1 MYNERFGRII
11 EAFLDHRTLPNG
23 QTVKVDLVAGM
34 PPGFMRRAV
43 SPLHFQPLHVDPDDI
58 LCPGSDAEESSEEH
72 RSKRRRVEA
81 AGHEYLRGKPLY
93 ISSARLKGPFPRNWK
108 NPYAGTKSRGGAVE
122 RAKTSRNLGHQKS
135 RDIPQRRVALVAPES
150 EEEGRPQGPK
160 VPLVA
165 PTVHCGLRSPVE
177 HGDTIAN
184 DNPVLEVSDQVL
196 GPIPRPPTVTTASD
210 ASEGDRLLG
219 YAKPPTHYDRGW
231 LKTSKACTKTRPRA
245 RDRAKSPTPTPAPR
259 TGNELRA
266 QPEPAPRRGTD
277 QAVPRM
283 RTDLLQQIPPVP
295 RKESRAQSASVAS
308 DSSERCREQSKPDKK
323 PEDKTV
329 QTEDIP
335 LKPLGVLNQQ
345 TPPLEPCLI
354 VKEVDV
360 DKLDPENKE
369 GYNEAKQ
376 LSQQAI
382 RRAQRD
388 WQAHLEAKKLAEN
401 AALRAMTSSPASREV
416 GTEAAEIVHRNS
428 RPPTCEV
435 PPSTSLPAFEYR
447 PRKASQSPKRTSF
460 REDLEAAKQK
470 ARAEEK
476 EKARA
481 EEKRRLSFTASG
493 RVKERRPQPSL
504 RESQP
509 NLGDDVSPVKPTEK
523 GESEHC
529 SAGSKKQS
537 DLVTDP
543 EDSSNRITSLPE
555 AQIVQPPGLTTGYST
570 EMLET
575 EKLSLKFPSTD
586 EGDSYLDLSTQA
598 AIRKAQH
605 SFDSDA
611 AATPPSADGHQ
622 LRGNDAFNAARGT
635 PLQER
640 YPKQAIS
647 SPRRGF
653 LTPHVNDQEPMS
665 TQAMMDA
672 ISPFAMTTVK
682 KPLRERRS
690 ESAGSPGRSP
700 TPESPISH
708 GFRAA
713 SLSMSTTPSQSP
725 ASADKDPLIPLS
737 TLSKPTS
744 TITSTS
750 MAPDETMTDVLQ
762 YDGQQ
767 QENYHMDDSDYGGAL
782 EFLGDWSVEKAAKSL
797 QRSTAESGAA
807 STEEHERT
815 STRKATF

>member
-1 MYNERFGRII
+1 
-11 EAFLDHRTLPNG
+11 
-23 QTVKVDLVAGM
+23 M
-34 PPGFMRRAV
+34 PPGFVRRVV
-43 SPLHFQPLHVDPDDI
+43 SPLPFQPLHVDPDDI
-58 LCPGSDAEESSEEH
+58 LCPGSDAEETAEEH
-72 RSKRRRVEA
+72 RAKRRRVEA
-81 AGHEYLRGKPLY
+81 AGHEYLTGKPLY

-122 RAKTSRNLGHQKS
+122 RAGSSRNFGHQRS
-135 RDIPQRRVALVAPES
+135 RDIPQRRVALVAPEP
-150 EEEGRPQGPK
+150 EEEGRPQGPR
-160 VPLVA
+160 VPLAA
-165 PTVHCGLRSPVE
+165 PTVQCGLRSPVE
-177 HGDTIAN
+177 HEDVIAN
-184 DNPVLEVSDQVL
+184 HDLVLKVSDQDL
-196 GPIPRPPTVTTASD
+196 GPVPRPPVVATASD
-210 ASEGDRLLG
+210 ASEGDRRLG
-219 YAKPPTHYDRGW
+219 FVKPSTYYDRGW
-231 LKTSKACTKTRPRA
+231 LKTSKACTKTKPRA

-259 TGNELRA
+259 TGNILSA

-277 QAVPRM
+277 QPVPRM
-283 RTDLLQQIPPVP
+283 RNELLQHISPVR
-295 RKESRAQSASVAS
+295 RKESRPQSSSVAPG
-308 DSSERCREQSKPDKK
+308 SSERFTKQSKPDDK
-323 PEDKTV
+323 PEDKVV

-335 LKPLGVLNQQ
+335 LKPLGVLNRQP
-345 TPPLEPCLI
+345 PPLDSCPI

-360 DKLDPENKE
+360 DGLDSENKE
-369 GYNEAKQ
+369 AYKEVKQ

-401 AALRAMTSSPASREV
+401 AALRAMTSSPGSKEV
-416 GTEAAEIVHRNS
+416 GKEAAEIIHRNT

-460 REDLEAAKQK
+460 REDLETAKK
-470 ARAEEK
+470 
-476 EKARA
+476 KARA

-504 RESQP
+504 RESQS
-509 NLGDDVSPVKPTEK
+509 NLGHDMSSVKPTEK
-523 GESEHC
+523 GGFEDS
-529 SAGSKKQS
+529 SAGSKKYS

-543 EDSSNRITSLPE
+543 EDSSNRIPSLPE
-555 AQIVQPPGLTTGYST
+555 AQIVQAPGLTNGYST

-575 EKLSLKFPSTD
+575 EKLSLKIPSTD

-598 AIRKAQH
+598 AMRKAQQ

-611 AATPPSADGHQ
+611 AATPSSTDGHQ
-622 LRGNDAFNAARGT
+622 VRGSDATNAARDT
-635 PLQER
+635 PRQEK
-640 YPKQAIS
+640 YHNGAIS
-647 SPRRGF
+647 TPRRDF
-653 LTPHVNDQEPMS
+653 LAPNVDDQEPMS

-682 KPLRERRS
+682 KPPRERRS
-690 ESAGSPGRSP
+690 ESAGSAARSP

-725 ASADKDPLIPLS
+725 APADNAPPIPLS

-750 MAPDETMTDVLQ
+750 MAPDQTMTDVLQ

-767 QENYHMDDSDYGGAL
+767 QENYRMDDSDFDGAL
-782 EFLGDWSVEKAAKSL
+782 EGALEEFGSFLGDWNVEKAAKSL
-797 QRSTAESGAA
+797 QRSTVESGAG
-807 STEEHERT
+807 
-815 STRKATF
+815 

>member
-1 MYNERFGRII
+1 MATSSFLGNRLLRQSDLYNERFRRII
-11 EAFLDHRTLPNG
+11 KTLLDHLTLPKG

-34 PPGFMRRAV
+34 PPGFVRRAV
-43 SPLHFQPLHVDPDDI
+43 SPLHFQPLHVEPDDI
-58 LCPGSDAEESSEEH
+58 LCLGSDAEEASEEH
-72 RSKRRRVEA
+72 RAKRRRVEA
-81 AGHEYLRGKPLY
+81 AGQEYLRGKTLY

-108 NPYAGTKSRGGAVE
+108 NPYASTKPRGEAAE
-122 RAKTSRNLGHQKS
+122 RAETSGNLGHQRS
-135 RDIPQRRVALVAPES
+135 RDIPQRRVALVAPKPDED
-150 EEEGRPQGPK
+150 EGRSRASK
-160 VPLVA
+160 VPLIA
-165 PTVHCGLRSPVE
+165 PTVHCRLRSPVE
-177 HGDTIAN
+177 HEEIIAN
-184 DNPVLEVSDQVL
+184 HDPVLEVSDQDL
-196 GPIPRPPTVTTASD
+196 GPALRPPAVAKASD

-219 YAKPPTHYDRGW
+219 IAKPSTHYDRGW
-231 LKTSKACTKTRPRA
+231 LKTSKARTKTKPLA

-259 TGNELRA
+259 PGNESRA
-266 QPEPAPRRGTD
+266 QPEPAPRRGND
-277 QAVPRM
+277 
-283 RTDLLQQIPPVP
+283 QQIPPVP
-295 RKESRAQSASVAS
+295 RKESRAQSASVVS
-308 DSSERCREQSKPDKK
+308 DSSERHTKRPRPDNK
-323 PEDKTV
+323 PEDKVV
-329 QTEDIP
+329 QTEEIP
-335 LKPLGVLNQQ
+335 LKPLGVLNQP
-345 TPPLEPCLI
+345 TPPLEPCRI
-354 VKEVDV
+354 VKEVD
-360 DKLDPENKE
+360 LDELDSENKE
-369 GYNEAKQ
+369 AYNEAKQ
-376 LSQQAI
+376 LSQLAI

-401 AALRAMTSSPASREV
+401 AALRAMTSSPASKEG
-416 GTEAAEIVHRNS
+416 GTEAAETVHRNS
-428 RPPTCEV
+428 RPPPCEV

-460 REDLEAAKQK
+460 REDFEALKQK
-470 ARAEEK
+470 ARAEEAR
-476 EKARA
+476 KAKV

-509 NLGDDVSPVKPTEK
+509 NLCDDVSPVKPTQK
-523 GESEHC
+523 GVFEDS
-529 SAGSKKQS
+529 SAGTKKQS

-598 AIRKAQH
+598 AMRKAQH
-605 SFDSDA
+605 AFDSDA
-611 AATPPSADGHQ
+611 AATLPLMDGHQ
-622 LRGNDAFNAARGT
+622 VRDSDAIDAARGT
-635 PLQER
+635 PLRDR
-640 YPKQAIS
+640 YPKEAIS
-647 SPRRGF
+647 SPRRDF
-653 LTPHVNDQEPMS
+653 LTPNVDGQEPMS

-690 ESAGSPGRSP
+690 ESAGSAARSP

-708 GFRAA
+708 SFRAA

-725 ASADKDPLIPLS
+725 APADNDPPIPLS

-767 QENYHMDDSDYGGAL
+767 QENYHMDDSDYSGAL

-797 QRSTAESGAA
+797 QRSTAESGAG
-807 STEEHERT
+807 
-815 STRKATF
+815 